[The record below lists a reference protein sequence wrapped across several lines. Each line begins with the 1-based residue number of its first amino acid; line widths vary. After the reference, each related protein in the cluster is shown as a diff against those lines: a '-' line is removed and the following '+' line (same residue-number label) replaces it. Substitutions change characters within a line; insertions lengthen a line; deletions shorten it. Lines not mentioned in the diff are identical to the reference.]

1 VGCTQFDLSR
11 TTGSPGQPPR
21 SGKLCVFDQR
31 RAATWACTPQ
41 FKDITLL
48 TCNILTAH
56 AAHCGEI
63 PNMDPLLITI
73 DNALRTLF
81 SKPLPGRSF
90 TGLSPSSLANRETLQ
105 LTETEKRLSG
115 ALMRVN
121 HVGEVCAQ
129 ALYASQTLATNSPS
143 LKKVFSEAS
152 AEEFDHLAW
161 TEARIDDLLDHKSY
175 LNPLWYMGA
184 FGIGYLAG
192 KIGGDKMSL
201 GFVVETE
208 RQVSEHLKGHL
219 SALPA
224 NDSVSREI
232 VKQMIIDEEGHAKL
246 ALAKGARELPSPIKG
261 LMRFA
266 GKVMTR
272 TAHYL

>member
-1 VGCTQFDLSR
+1 
-11 TTGSPGQPPR
+11 
-21 SGKLCVFDQR
+21 
-31 RAATWACTPQ
+31 
-41 FKDITLL
+41 
-48 TCNILTAH
+48 
-56 AAHCGEI
+56 
-63 PNMDPLLITI
+63 
-73 DNALRTLF
+73 
-81 SKPLPGRSF
+81 
-90 TGLSPSSLANRETLQ
+90 
-105 LTETEKRLSG
+105 
-115 ALMRVN
+115 
-121 HVGEVCAQ
+121 
-129 ALYASQTLATNSPS
+129 
-143 LKKVFSEAS
+143 
-152 AEEFDHLAW
+152 
-161 TEARIDDLLDHKSY
+161 
-175 LNPLWYMGA
+175 MGA